1 MKTMTKEQCIEQY
14 YRTGLRCFKTGR
26 RADARLMIA
35 AIRCF
40 DPIHPMAVH
49 LHALLRDPNKMNLMP
64 AEENSSR
71 SGSTRA

>member
-1 MKTMTKEQCIEQY
+1 MTKEQCIEQY
-14 YRTGLRCFKTGR
+14 YRTGLWCFKAGR

-49 LHALLRDPNKMNLMP
+49 LHALLRNRNKTNLMP
-64 AEENSSR
+64 AGENSGR
-71 SGSTRA
+71 SGSARA